1 MSDKSINKLNV
12 IQGHIESLSLPNS
25 IKPEVVCVSK
35 TFSIEHIKP
44 LIDHGHKHF
53 GENKVQEAEKKWNE
67 IRKIKKELKLHMV
80 GKLQTNKAKKA
91 VEVFDFIHSLDSS
104 KLANML
110 KKRETELKK
119 KLFYFI
125 QINIGKEIQ
134 KGGISPKEAKE
145 FLKFCQ
151 TEVNLDVIG
160 LMVIPP
166 NDSNTEKYF
175 EEISKLNFNLGLK
188 HLSMG
193 MSEDYKIAVKFKS
206 TFLRIGSAILGP
218 RAINK

>member
-104 KLANML
+104 KLAKIL

-125 QINIGKEIQ
+125 QINIGEETQ

-166 NDSNTEKYF
+166 NDSNTEKHF